1 MLKYI
6 GWERNQQIPLIYP
19 YINLIKFF
27 ERLWKIFNRVQSC
40 LGFPGVSVVK
50 NLPANAGDTGLIPGP
65 GRFPAEENSNTLQ
78 YSCWD
83 NLMPREAWCQS
94 IGSQRVRHSQ
104 VTERARFTLV
114 SVSGIISFHKQALK
128 HIYVNYSLYPCY
140 SKCNQEQEA
149 SAPPESLLNMWNLW
163 FYPDLVNQNLHFNKI
178 SRWQYT
184 VWEEW
189 AYLLFVN
196 NKYLLSVFPRKCHD
210 RIQRRI
216 HLKDFRRKVTT
227 SSKEVKE
234 KSVHDYLYSDVGI

>member
-1 MLKYI
+1 MQETQVWFLDQEDSLQK
-6 GWERNQQIPLIYP
+6 
-19 YINLIKFF
+19 
-27 ERLWKIFNRVQSC
+27 KIATHSSILVGIISC
-40 LGFPGVSVVK
+40 PEKPGA
-50 NLPANAGDTGLIPGP
+50 L
-65 GRFPAEENSNTLQ
+65 
-78 YSCWD
+78 
-83 NLMPREAWCQS
+83 QS

>member
-1 MLKYI
+1 MQETQVWFLDQEDSLHK
-6 GWERNQQIPLIYP
+6 
-19 YINLIKFF
+19 
-27 ERLWKIFNRVQSC
+27 KIAAHSSVLVGIISC
-40 LGFPGVSVVK
+40 PEKPG
-50 NLPANAGDTGLIPGP
+50 GL
-65 GRFPAEENSNTLQ
+65 
-78 YSCWD
+78 
-83 NLMPREAWCQS
+83 QS

-104 VTERARFTLV
+104 VTEHARFTLV

-128 HIYVNYSLYPCY
+128 HIDVNYSLYPCY

-178 SRWQYT
+178 PRWQYT

-216 HLKDFRRKVTT
+216 HSKDFRRIVTN